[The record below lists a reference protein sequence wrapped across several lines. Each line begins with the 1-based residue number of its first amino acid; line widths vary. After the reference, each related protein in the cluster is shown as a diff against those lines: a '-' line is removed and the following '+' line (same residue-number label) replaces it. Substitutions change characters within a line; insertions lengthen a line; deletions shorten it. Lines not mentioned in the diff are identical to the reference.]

1 MTVYWVFGKI
11 DYGIHSGKLA
21 VSDRRVI
28 LQECGIAM
36 PSQFPQVLLEF
47 ACSAAV
53 IAF

>member
-1 MTVYWVFGKI
+1 MAIYCVFGKI
-11 DYGIHSGKLA
+11 HYGIHSGKLA
-21 VSDRRVI
+21 VPDRRVI